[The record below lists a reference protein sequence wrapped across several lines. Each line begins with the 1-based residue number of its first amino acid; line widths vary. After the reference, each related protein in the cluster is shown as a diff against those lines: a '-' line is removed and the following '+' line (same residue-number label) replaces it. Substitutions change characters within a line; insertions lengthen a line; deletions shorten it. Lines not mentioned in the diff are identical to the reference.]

1 MLSKVYI
8 CRELIKN
15 YKQKTIMK
23 KINLLL
29 LALVTV
35 FMFSCEEAAAT
46 ADEATDAATEV
57 VEETA
62 TEATEVVEEAAT
74 EATDAV
80 EGAVEEVKE
89 EVAQ

>member
-1 MLSKVYI
+1 LLSKVYI

-35 FMFSCEEAAAT
+35 FMISCEEAAAT
-46 ADEATDAATEV
+46 AEESTEAAVEV

-62 TEATEVVEEAAT
+62 TEATEVVEEAAQ
-74 EATDAV
+74 EGAEAV